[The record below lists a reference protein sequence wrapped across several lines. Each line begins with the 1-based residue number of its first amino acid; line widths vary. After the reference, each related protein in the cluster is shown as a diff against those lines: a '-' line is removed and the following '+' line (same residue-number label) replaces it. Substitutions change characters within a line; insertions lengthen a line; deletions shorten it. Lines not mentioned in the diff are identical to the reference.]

1 MCVGLNRR
9 GQEKTLSFSLVWW
22 RVGEN
27 LFRIVSEGCV
37 PAEGCGGEGQFAAP
51 HCIAS
56 VCKITDKRQLGSDL
70 LMAFELI
77 PAASAHPLLWLQDP
91 HAADHSQKLFPGAR
105 LLFALDL
112 IYGCTAHTHT
122 TIVITRSLFQA
133 RAFASNAL
141 ISAKL
146 NHPSLD
152 ALSPSSRECINIS
165 WILSSI

>member
-1 MCVGLNRR
+1 MHAPHKLKALSMCVGLNRR

-112 IYGCTAHTHT
+112 IYGCTAHTHSY
-122 TIVITRSLFQA
+122 RHNSLALPGPCVRLQ
-133 RAFASNAL
+133 RADQR
-141 ISAKL
+141 KT
-146 NHPSLD
+146 
-152 ALSPSSRECINIS
+152 
-165 WILSSI
+165 